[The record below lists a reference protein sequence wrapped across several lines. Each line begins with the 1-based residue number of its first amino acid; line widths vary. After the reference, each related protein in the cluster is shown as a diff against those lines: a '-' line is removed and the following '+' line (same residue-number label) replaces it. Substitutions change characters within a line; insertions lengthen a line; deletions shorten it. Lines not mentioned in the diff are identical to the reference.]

1 MRTYV
6 YSLNDDHG
14 RRILGFSKAARVMTS
29 LDQGLFVK
37 QSISREHMNNEVM
50 QGRPILSWIA
60 S

>member
-50 QGRPILSWIA
+50 
-60 S
+60 